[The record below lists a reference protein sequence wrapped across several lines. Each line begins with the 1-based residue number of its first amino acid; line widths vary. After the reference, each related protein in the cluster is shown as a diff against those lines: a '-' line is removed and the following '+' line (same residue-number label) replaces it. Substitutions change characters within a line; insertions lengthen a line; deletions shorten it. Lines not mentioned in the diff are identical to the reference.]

1 MAGCCA
7 GYSAADYSSPA
18 SSDPSPSYLW
28 TQQSLDMA
36 ASAHDLSWALPSWL
50 PPAYRP
56 PPNGFRCTT
65 YDTDA
70 ATIILRSQTAS
81 AMVSSRLCL
90 LPCAACIMRSII
102 SIIIMMYP
110 PHHSLSSL
118 PSFEFKTRHSSRG
131 VQDETQ
137 PPCYYYDILPQMM
150 IHNHRWWSI
159 IIVSCL
165 RYYEMEVQCIMPYIV
180 IIYHQ
185 VLWRSSREDA
195 VSPSYYYKILS
206 INLRWWSMIIHLLWH
221 EHPS

>member
-110 PHHSLSSL
+110 PHHSLSAQ
-118 PSFEFKTRHSSRG
+118 FR
-131 VQDETQ
+131 VQDKTQ
-137 PPCYYYDILPQMM
+137 FKMSLRWDMQLPCYYYDILPQMM

-180 IIYHQ
+180 LSSIIKYYEEVQ
-185 VLWRSSREDA
+185 EKTQSPPPTITRSC
-195 VSPSYYYKILS
+195 PSI
-206 INLRWWSMIIHLLWH
+206 
-221 EHPS
+221 